1 MTSAHPPNTLHAA
14 APDQIPT
21 MSREMALPDVSE
33 AVHSALNARLVE
45 KQALWALS
53 EDLRQSLQPEIER
66 LTADL
71 VQRTLQAV
79 WDQRCRMDPDA

>member
-1 MTSAHPPNTLHAA
+1 MTSVQPPNALHTVAS
-14 APDQIPT
+14 DEIPT
-21 MSREMALPDVSE
+21 MSRAMALPDVPE
-33 AVHSALNARLVE
+33 AVHSALNARLAE

-79 WDQRCRMDPDA
+79 WDQRCRMDPGA